1 MSNATASS
9 SLNCAALAEQ
19 LLEQYQKDKPD
30 EPAPVV
36 AAKQDGRKSDRRNF
50 SCWQLVAEYDGFS
63 FPLQEDF
70 QLRLCQDISAGGI
83 SFLSDER
90 PRTEDL
96 IIALG
101 PIPFIFFHVRFAR
114 AVRRKDLEGNPLM
127 IGCRFVKRLME

>member
-1 MSNATASS
+1 MSNDTASS

-19 LLEQYQKDKPD
+19 LLQQYQKDKPA
-30 EPAPVV
+30 EPDFDAES
-36 AAKQDGRKSDRRNF
+36 QERRRNERRNF
-50 SCWQLVAEYDGFS
+50 VCWQLVAEYDGFS

-90 PRTEDL
+90 PRSEDL

-114 AVRRKDLEGNPLM
+114 AVRRKDLEGEPLM
-127 IGCRFVKRLME
+127 IGCKFVKRLMG

>member
-1 MSNATASS
+1 VSNATASP

-19 LLEQYQKDKPD
+19 LLEQYQKDKPA
-30 EPAPVV
+30 EPAPV
-36 AAKQDGRKSDRRNF
+36 AAGQESRKSERRTF

-101 PIPFIFFHVRFAR
+101 PIPFIFFHVRFAQ
-114 AVRRKDLEGNPLM
+114 AIRRKDLEGHPFM
-127 IGCRFVKRLME
+127 IGCRFVKRLMG